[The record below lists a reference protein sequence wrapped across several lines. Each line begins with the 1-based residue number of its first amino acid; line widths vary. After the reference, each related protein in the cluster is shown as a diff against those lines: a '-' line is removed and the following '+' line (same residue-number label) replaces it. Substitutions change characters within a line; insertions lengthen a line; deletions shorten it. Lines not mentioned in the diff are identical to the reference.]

1 MFLRPSMPLVKM
13 SAAYRLSLIGLLNVD
28 SKSCYPGLYVA
39 NIVGHRRHRNAS
51 YSREILSYK
60 DAVLVGRKMLSGV
73 CLVLSSDPSQSR
85 SILTILLC
93 RVLNERYLLCLL
105 SSHSDTH
112 GTVSGRRRFGTLMT
126 SNHGSLPS
134 LSCGSFSPAVV
145 FIDSRANTH
154 NIHSNIHMYHLI
166 RSSIVTLTF
175 FSIHDRFQ
183 MS

>member
-1 MFLRPSMPLVKM
+1 M
-13 SAAYRLSLIGLLNVD
+13 STANHVIQVFMWQTLSVIGD
-28 SKSCYPGLYVA
+28 TEM
-39 NIVGHRRHRNAS
+39 RRIAERS
-51 YSREILSYK
+51 SRTGRS
-60 DAVLVGRKMLSGV
+60 VLVGRKMLSGV

-112 GTVSGRRRFGTLMT
+112 GTVSGRRLFGTLMT

-145 FIDSRANTH
+145 FIDPRANTH
-154 NIHSNIHMYHLI
+154 KIHNNIHMYHLI
-166 RSSIVTLTF
+166 RASIVTLTF
-175 FSIHDRFQ
+175 FSIYDRFQ